1 MKIKI
6 KKKTNI
12 PIEAECISTAVIDG
26 LNKSQILDLEIIEG
40 NRKIPL
46 KEFFTVTDDKSDVL
60 TVEGDLSVVKYLGA
74 KMKSGKMIING
85 NTGMHIGSEM
95 SGGTIEVNGDI
106 GDWAAPQMSGGVIK
120 VSGDGG
126 HCIACAYRGASKGVK
141 GGVIIIEGSVKNEI
155 GHGMS
160 NALIIVKGNVG
171 DFAGVNMNSGT
182 IIICGETGIRTGAG
196 MKRGTIISLNEIK
209 LLPGFTYDCEYS
221 PSFFSLLFRNLKD
234 KGFLNMQSKYIN
246 GNYRRYSGDAVE
258 LNKGEIFIFD
268 S

>member
-85 NTGMHIGSEM
+85 NTGMHLGSEM

-126 HCIACAYRGASKGVK
+126 HCIACAYRGASRC
-141 GGVIIIEGSVKNEI
+141 ERR
-155 GHGMS
+155 S
-160 NALIIVKGNVG
+160 NNH
-171 DFAGVNMNSGT
+171 
-182 IIICGETGIRTGAG
+182 
-196 MKRGTIISLNEIK
+196 
-209 LLPGFTYDCEYS
+209 
-221 PSFFSLLFRNLKD
+221 
-234 KGFLNMQSKYIN
+234 
-246 GNYRRYSGDAVE
+246 
-258 LNKGEIFIFD
+258 
-268 S
+268 